1 MGTENVLS
9 TWSMRIHTEKSFILS
24 FQSLQFRHW
33 MRECSNWV
41 ALEGQHKFLLS
52 DTLPL

>member
-9 TWSMRIHTEKSFILS
+9 TCPMRIHSEKSFILS

-33 MRECSNWV
+33 MCECLNWV
-41 ALEGQHKFLLS
+41 ALEGQHKFLSS